1 MVWAR
6 GESAGRQPVV
16 CWCGGMS
23 ERKPYPSDLSDEQ
36 WSLIEPVIT
45 AWKDRHRSV
54 SGHQGAYA
62 IREIVNAILYQ
73 GRTGCQWAY
82 LPHDLPPKSATYYY
96 FAAWRDDGTDQVIH
110 ELLRC
115 QVREK
120 ARRLEDPTLV
130 VLDTQSVHVAAGVP
144 ASTTGLDAAKR
155 VPGRKRGLAVDV
167 LGLVIAVTVLAAN
180 THDNAA
186 GIALLDLVTEHT
198 GGTVRKALVD
208 QGFKNQVAVHGTRLG
223 IGIETVERN
232 PQETGFVPQTKRWRV
247 EQTYGILILHRRL
260 VRDYEHRPSSSA
272 SRVYWAM
279 THVIVRR
286 LTSVNTPTRR
296 DAQAVS
302 A

>member
-1 MVWAR
+1 
-6 GESAGRQPVV
+6 
-16 CWCGGMS
+16 MS
-23 ERKPYPSDLSDEQ
+23 EHMSYPSDLSQAQ
-36 WSLIEPVIT
+36 WALIEPVIT

-62 IREIVNAILYQ
+62 MREIVNAILYQ
-73 GRTGCQWAY
+73 GRTGCQWTY

-130 VLDTQSVHVAAGVP
+130 VLDTQSIHAAAGVP
-144 ASTTGLDAAKR
+144 ASTTGRDPAKR

-167 LGLVIAVTVLAAN
+167 LGLVIAVVVLAASA
-180 THDNAA
+180 HDNTA
-186 GIALLDLVTEHT
+186 GVTLLDQVAEHT
-198 GGTVRKALVD
+198 GGSVNKALVD
-208 QGFKNQVAVHGTRLG
+208 QGFKNQVTAHGAGLG
-223 IGIETVERN
+223 IDVETVQRN
-232 PQETGFVPQTKRWRV
+232 PQEKGFVPQPKRWRV

-260 VRDYEHRPSSSA
+260 VRDYEHRPASSA

-279 THVIVRR
+279 THVMARR
-286 LTSVNTPTRR
+286 LTGKNTPTWRER
-296 DAQAVS
+296 QTVS